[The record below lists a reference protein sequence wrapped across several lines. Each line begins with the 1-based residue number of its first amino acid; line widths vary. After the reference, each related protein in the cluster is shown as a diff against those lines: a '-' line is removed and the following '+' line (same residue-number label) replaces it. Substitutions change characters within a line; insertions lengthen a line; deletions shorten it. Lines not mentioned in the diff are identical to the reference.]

1 VPRLIP
7 IFDEQRLRQR
17 LTRAVAAPSFPGFL
31 HEHAAGEI
39 LSRLASSRQRFD
51 LALAHG
57 TRPDLLS
64 APQMRTIRAAT
75 VETTRHAD
83 LVITAGDVP
92 MRDGSLDCL
101 LMLFGP
107 ETTNDIGRLFADIRR
122 ALRPDGLFLGAALA
136 GATLKELRDSWSLAE
151 VELTGGGTPRV
162 APFAGLRDL
171 GDLMLRSGLALPVV
185 DGERLVV
192 RYADPLAL
200 LRELKALGWSNA
212 LIERTRRG
220 PSRRL
225 LARMVEHYRDRFADS
240 DGRIRATFEIAYLTG
255 FSPHPDQQQPL
266 KPGSARIR
274 LADALS
280 RRP

>member
-1 VPRLIP
+1 
-7 IFDEQRLRQR
+7 
-17 LTRAVAAPSFPGFL
+17 
-31 HEHAAGEI
+31 
-39 LSRLASSRQRFD
+39 
-51 LALAHG
+51 LAHG

-64 APQMRTIRAAT
+64 TSQLPTVRAAT
-75 VETTRHAD
+75 VEASHAD
-83 LVITAGDVP
+83 LVVAAGDVP
-92 MRDGSLDCL
+92 VRAETLDCL

-107 ETTNDIGRLFADIRR
+107 ETVNDIARLFAEVLR
-122 ALRPDGLFLGAALA
+122 ALRPDGLFLGASLA
-136 GATLKELRDSWSLAE
+136 GATLRELRESWSLAE
-151 VELTGGGTPRV
+151 IELTGGVTPRV

-185 DGERLVV
+185 DSERLVV

-225 LARMVEHYRDRFADS
+225 FTRMIGQYRDRFADG

-255 FSPHPDQQQPL
+255 FAPHPDQQQPL
-266 KPGSARIR
+266 KPGSARMS
-274 LADALS
+274 LADAL
-280 RRP
+280 RRQP

>member
-1 VPRLIP
+1 VPRPIP

-17 LTRAVAAPSFPGFL
+17 LTRAVAAPSFPRFL

-64 APQMRTIRAAT
+64 PPQVRTIRAAT
-75 VETTRHAD
+75 VETRHAD
-83 LVITAGDVP
+83 LVVAAGDVP
-92 MRDGSLDCL
+92 VRAESLDCL

-107 ETTNDIGRLFADIRR
+107 ETANDIARLFADVRR

-136 GATLKELRDSWSLAE
+136 GATLRELRDSWSLAE
-151 VELTGGGTPRV
+151 VELTGGATPRV
-162 APFAGLRDL
+162 APFAGLRDF

-185 DGERLVV
+185 DSERLVV

-200 LRELKALGWSNA
+200 LRELKALGWSNT

-220 PSRRL
+220 LSRRL
-225 LARMVEHYRDRFADS
+225 LAHMVGHYRDRFADG

-255 FSPHPDQQQPL
+255 FAPHPDQQQPL
-266 KPGSARIR
+266 KPGSARMG
-274 LADALS
+274 LADALR

>member
-1 VPRLIP
+1 VPRPIP

-17 LTRAVAAPSFPGFL
+17 LTRAVAAPSFPAFL

-39 LSRLASSRQRFD
+39 LSRLSSSRQRFD

-57 TRPDLLS
+57 SRPDLLS
-64 APQMRTIRAAT
+64 ASRVQTIRAAT
-75 VETTRHAD
+75 VETRNAD
-83 LVITAGDVP
+83 LVVAAGDVP
-92 MRDGSLDCL
+92 VQAESLDCL

-107 ETTNDIGRLFADIRR
+107 ETANDIARLFADVRR

-136 GATLKELRDSWSLAE
+136 GATLRELRESWSLAE
-151 VELTGGGTPRV
+151 LELTGGATPRV

-171 GDLMLRSGLALPVV
+171 GDLMLRSGLALAVV
-185 DGERLVV
+185 DSERLVV

-212 LIERTRRG
+212 LIERARRG

-225 LARMVEHYRDRFADS
+225 LARMIGHYRDRFADG

-255 FSPHPDQQQPL
+255 FAPHPDQQQPL
-266 KPGSARIR
+266 KPGSARMS
-274 LADALS
+274 LADAL
-280 RRP
+280 RRQP

>member
-1 VPRLIP
+1 MPRPIP

-64 APQMRTIRAAT
+64 PPQVRTIRAAT
-75 VETTRHAD
+75 VETRHAD
-83 LVITAGDVP
+83 LMVAAGDVP
-92 MRDGSLDCL
+92 VRAESLDCL

-107 ETTNDIGRLFADIRR
+107 ETTNDIARLLADVRR

-136 GATLKELRDSWSLAE
+136 GATLRELRDSWSLAE
-151 VELTGGGTPRV
+151 VELTGGATPRV
-162 APFAGLRDL
+162 APFAGLRDF

-185 DGERLVV
+185 DSERLVV

-220 PSRRL
+220 LSRRL
-225 LARMVEHYRDRFADS
+225 LARMVGHYRDRFADG

-255 FSPHPDQQQPL
+255 FAPHPDQQQPL
-266 KPGSARIR
+266 KPGSARMG
-274 LADALS
+274 LADAL
-280 RRP
+280 RREP

>member
-1 VPRLIP
+1 M
-7 IFDEQRLRQR
+7 
-17 LTRAVAAPSFPGFL
+17 AAPSFPGFL

-75 VETTRHAD
+75 VETTRHSD

-92 MRDGSLDCL
+92 VRDGSLDCL

>member
-1 VPRLIP
+1 VPRPIP

-17 LTRAVAAPSFPGFL
+17 LTRAVAAPSFPAFL
-31 HEHAAGEI
+31 HQHAAGEI
-39 LSRLASSRQRFD
+39 LSRLSSSRQRFD

-57 TRPDLLS
+57 SRPDLLS
-64 APQMRTIRAAT
+64 VPRVQTIRTAT
-75 VETTRHAD
+75 VETRNAD
-83 LVITAGDVP
+83 LVVAAGDVP
-92 MRDGSLDCL
+92 VRAESLDCL

-107 ETTNDIGRLFADIRR
+107 ETANDIARLFADVRR

-136 GATLKELRDSWSLAE
+136 GATLRELRESWSVAE
-151 VELTGGGTPRV
+151 VELTGGATPRV

-185 DGERLVV
+185 DSERLVV

-220 PSRRL
+220 LSRHL
-225 LARMVEHYRDRFADS
+225 LARMVDHYRDRFADG

-255 FSPHPDQQQPL
+255 FAPHPDQQQPL
-266 KPGSARIR
+266 KLGSARMS
-274 LADALS
+274 LADAL
-280 RRP
+280 RRQL

>member
-1 VPRLIP
+1 MPQPIP

-17 LTRAVAAPSFPGFL
+17 LTRAVAAPGFPGFL

-39 LSRLASSRQRFD
+39 LSRLSSSRQRFD

-64 APQMRTIRAAT
+64 VPRAQTIRAAT
-75 VETTRHAD
+75 VETRNAD
-83 LVITAGDVP
+83 LVVAASDVP
-92 MRDGSLDCL
+92 VRAESLDCL

-107 ETTNDIGRLFADIRR
+107 ETANDIARLLADVRR

-136 GATLKELRDSWSLAE
+136 GATLRELRESWSLAE
-151 VELTGGGTPRV
+151 VELTGGATPRV

-185 DGERLVV
+185 DSERLVV

-225 LARMVEHYRDRFADS
+225 LTRMIGHYRDRFADG

-255 FSPHPDQQQPL
+255 FAPHPDQQQPL
-266 KPGSARIR
+266 KPGSARMS
-274 LADALS
+274 LADAL
-280 RRP
+280 RRQP